1 MALNRKAI
9 LLAALSSLLF
19 ATSCIFVHFLAPF
32 GFTPMEMT
40 AMRGVVSA
48 VLIIVYLFF
57 YNKKLFRI
65 KPLELLL
72 FACSGLTM
80 FTAAYFY
87 FESIARS
94 GVATAV
100 VLMYTSPIYVLAFSV
115 LFLKEKL
122 TVKKVICVAVML
134 VGVVLV
140 SGILNGGQFNFLGVL
155 LGLLAGFSFGMYNI
169 VTKFAMRRG
178 SHPTSAM
185 AYSFIFMGLISLLF
199 VDVNNMA
206 MLTAQNPAV
215 ILVLMVGIGLFT
227 CFLSYLIYAYALKE
241 LPAGVAAALGLIE
254 PVAAIIYGV
263 ALFGDELTWI
273 LIAGIVLI
281 LGAVFVMSRVEE

>member
-1 MALNRKAI
+1 MKRKAI

-19 ATSCIFVHFLAPF
+19 ATSCIFVHYLTPF

-48 VLIIVYLFF
+48 VLIVVYVFF
-57 YNKKLFRI
+57 HNRKLFRA
-65 KPLELLL
+65 KPVELLL
-72 FACSGLTM
+72 FFCSGLAM
-80 FTAAYFY
+80 FSAAFCYY
-87 FESIARS
+87 ESIGKS

-122 TVKKVICVAVML
+122 TAKKIICVTVML
-134 VGVVLV
+134 FGVVLV
-140 SGILNGGQFNFLGVL
+140 SGILNGSQFNFLGVL

-169 VTKFAMRRG
+169 VTKITMKRG
-178 SHPTSAM
+178 SDPMTAM
-185 AYSFIFMGLISLLF
+185 TYSFIFMGLISLLF
-199 VDVNNMA
+199 VDVSNMA
-206 MLTAQNPAV
+206 ALTAQSPV
-215 ILVLMVGIGLFT
+215 IILILMVGIGVFT
-227 CFLSYLIYAYALKE
+227 CFLSYLIYAYALKD

-254 PVAAIIYGV
+254 PVAAIVYGV
-263 ALFGDELTWI
+263 ILFGDELTWV

>member
-1 MALNRKAI
+1 MNRKAI

-19 ATSCIFVHFLAPF
+19 ATSCIFVHFLTPF

-57 YNKKLFRI
+57 YNKKLFRV
-65 KPLELLL
+65 KLSELLL

-122 TVKKVICVAVML
+122 TAKKVICVAVML
-134 VGVVLV
+134 FGVVLV

-206 MLTAQNPAV
+206 VLTAQNPAV
-215 ILVLMVGIGLFT
+215 ILVLMVAIGLFT

>member
-1 MALNRKAI
+1 
-9 LLAALSSLLF
+9 
-19 ATSCIFVHFLAPF
+19 
-32 GFTPMEMT
+32 
-40 AMRGVVSA
+40 MRGVVSA

-57 YNKKLFRI
+57 YNKKLFRV
-65 KPLELLL
+65 KLSELLL

-122 TVKKVICVAVML
+122 TAKKVICVAVML
-134 VGVVLV
+134 FGVVLV

-206 MLTAQNPAV
+206 VLTAQNPAV
-215 ILVLMVGIGLFT
+215 ILVLMVAIGLFT

>member
-1 MALNRKAI
+1 MNRKAI

-19 ATSCIFVHFLAPF
+19 ATSCIFVHFLTPF

-57 YNKKLFRI
+57 YNKKLFRVKLSEI
-65 KPLELLL
+65 LL

-87 FESIARS
+87 YESIAKS

-122 TVKKVICVAVML
+122 TAKKVICVAVML
-134 VGVVLV
+134 FGVVLV

-169 VTKFAMRRG
+169 VTKIAMRRG

-185 AYSFIFMGLISLLF
+185 AYSFIFMGVISLLF

-206 MLTAQNPAV
+206 VLTAQNPALV
-215 ILVLMVGIGLFT
+215 LVLMVGIGLFT